1 MEAAEIIEY
10 LREQNFTVKADGDY
24 LELSPPE
31 KITNELIN
39 RLRKHKPAIIA
50 ELKREERR
58 AKVLTMLADN
68 PNTQRALI
76 TDTESYPDSVILTI
90 AIRDLYSF
98 EMSVPK
104 DKYDPFVILELISE
118 GAVQ

>member
-1 MEAAEIIEY
+1 MCRN
-10 LREQNFTVKADGDY
+10 LLK
-24 LELSPPE
+24 
-31 KITNELIN
+31 
-39 RLRKHKPAIIA
+39 KHKPAIIA

-58 AKVLTMLADN
+58 SKVLMMLAEN
-68 PNTQRALI
+68 PDTQRALV

-104 DKYDPFVILELISE
+104 DKYDPFVILELISK
-118 GAVQ
+118 GSFQ